1 MTIPISKDILQ
12 PAPIPKSNILFVN
25 SIEEFEKIELELCQT
40 LVAFDTSKVNQV
52 FYCRERDR
60 YGEYSPVM
68 IFFYQN
74 FAQKIQDLEKEDFE
88 KACRKAG
95 LNEVKTLMA
104 YLFFRKNYKPQQV
117 WEYLLENEIKDYSW
131 DYVRNVRC
139 KLKKQLSEV
148 I

>member
-1 MTIPISKDILQ
+1 MNIIPISKEILE
-12 PAPIPKSNILFVN
+12 PIIKTAIIYVN
-25 SIEEFEKIELELCQT
+25 SLEEFEKIELEVNETVL
-40 LVAFDTSKVNQV
+40 AFDNFKQC
-52 FYCRERDR
+52 FYTRERDK

-68 IFFYQN
+68 IYFYKN
-74 FAQKIQDLEKEDFE
+74 FAQTIQDLEKEDFE
-88 KACRKAG
+88 KKCRQAG

-117 WEYLLENEIKDYSW
+117 WEHLLKNDIKDYSW

-139 KLKKQLSEV
+139 KLKKQLHEV